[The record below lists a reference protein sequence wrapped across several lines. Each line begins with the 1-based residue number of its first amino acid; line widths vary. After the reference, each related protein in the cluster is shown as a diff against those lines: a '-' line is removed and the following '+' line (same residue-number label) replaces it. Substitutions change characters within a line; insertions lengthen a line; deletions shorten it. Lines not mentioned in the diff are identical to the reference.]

1 MAARKT
7 ILLVEDNPDDLAL
20 AEVAFAQLGLE
31 HHLAVAEDGAE
42 ALAYVLGE
50 AAGEGHA
57 PDLVLLDLKLPGLDG
72 FEVLSRIRADA
83 RRSGMPIVVLTSSVE
98 ERDVFNSYRLGAN
111 SYVRKPTD
119 FEEFVPVLGRIVRYW
134 LELNQSPFPEV
145 NG

>member
-7 ILLVEDNPDDLAL
+7 ILIVEDNPDDLAL
-20 AEVAFAQLGLE
+20 AEVAFAQLGFE
-31 HHLAVAEDGAE
+31 HHLAVAEDGDE
-42 ALAYVLGE
+42 ALAYVLGD
-50 AAGEGHA
+50 AAGAGQA

-83 RRSGMPIVVLTSSVE
+83 RRSGLPIVVLTSSVE
-98 ERDVFNSYRLGAN
+98 ERDVLNSYRLGAN

-119 FEEFVPVLGRIVRYW
+119 FEEFVPVLGSIVHYW
-134 LELNQSPFPEV
+134 LELNQSPFSEM